1 MNFTVRFFEVEDI
14 AKHGEA
20 LASVLDR
27 LEKWALPGREKD
39 VSGVI
44 LRLEHLEKHGDLY
57 LGDLT
62 RVQKDN
68 LPGVVTDKGIDP
80 LPVRK
85 LGHYIG
91 FCYDAKAN
99 AIAVQFDLHIRVGMV
114 MKYFSEVSTK
124 ADYRYLP
131 LLNQASIEKFGKEH
145 VKSLDVR
152 VSKMRNFSKAE
163 PAKTDFEAS
172 IDQMAKMYDA
182 PVIRVRLSSKSRKK
196 PLDKGAVIETV
207 RRMLVRKEETD
218 SVAKL
223 EASTWESE
231 HAYKFLTQLL
241 VSKGSLSLPNNSP
254 LDHRTKRLARIKE
267 CYDEHIDYIRSAL
280 GAD

>member
-1 MNFTVRFFEVEDI
+1 MNFTVRFFEIQDV

-20 LASVLDR
+20 LRAVLDR

-39 VSGVI
+39 VSGVM

-91 FCYDAKAN
+91 FCYDA
-99 AIAVQFDLHIRVGMV
+99 IAVQFDLHTRVGMV
-114 MKYFSEVSTK
+114 VKYFTEVSGK

-131 LLNQASIEKFGKEH
+131 ILNRASIEKFGKEH

-163 PAKTDFEAS
+163 PDQTDFESS
-172 IDQMAKMYDA
+172 IGKMAKMYDA
-182 PVIRVRLSSKSRKK
+182 PVIRIRLSSKSRKK
-196 PLDKGAVIETV
+196 PLDRNAVLGTV
-207 RRMLVRKEETD
+207 RRMLALKEETD
-218 SVAKL
+218 SVGKL

-241 VSKGSLSLPNNSP
+241 VSKSSLSLPNNSP
-254 LDHRTKRLARIKE
+254 NDHRAKRLARIKE
-267 CYDEHIDYIRSAL
+267 CYDEHIDYIRSSL